1 MSETASMQQLA
12 EQMKSASDYV
22 KQKYSDLE
30 QKYNVLEQHIESV
43 EVQSKQWRPHG
54 GQGQMETTSNPELAQ
69 FFQKGVLP
77 GAESKELSVTNDGQ
91 GVTVRSEWSDRIVAL
106 VRETSPVRSVAS
118 NMQTSSNALEVLV
131 DRGEVGS
138 DWISELDERTKTA
151 ASFMERHKI
160 TVNEHYCLVEATLQ
174 MLEDSNLKIE
184 QWLQGKIGQRFTRQE
199 NEAFLLGDGIGKPR
213 GMLTYTTVP
222 DADFTWGA
230 DPDTYE
236 IGATFTGEAG
246 DLTTAEPLFN
256 LVDSLKAPYLENAS
270 WLMPRAFRN
279 KVRKIKDLEG
289 RYIFEPSLAA
299 GVPDTLLGY
308 PIVLAEDM
316 NTPAADTTGAL
327 FGDFQQ
333 SYACVDRSS
342 IDVIRDPY
350 SAPGRVRWYAR
361 KRLGGAIVNPES
373 VKALVLGTEPA

>member
-1 MSETASMQQLA
+1 MSEAASMQQLA

-30 QKYNVLEQHIESV
+30 QKYNALEQHIESV

-54 GQGQMETTSNPELAQ
+54 GQSQMETASNPELAQ
-69 FFQKGVLP
+69 FFQKGILP
-77 GAESKELSVTNDGQ
+77 GAETKELSVTNDGQ
-91 GVTVRSEWSDRIVAL
+91 GVTVRSEWSDRIVSL

-138 DWISELDERTKTA
+138 DWISELSERTKTA
-151 ASFMERHKI
+151 ATFMERHKI
-160 TVNEHYCLVEATLQ
+160 EVDEHYALVEATLQ
-174 MLEDSNLKIE
+174 MLDDSNLNVE

-199 NEAFLLGDGIGKPR
+199 NTAFMLGDGIGKPR
-213 GMLTYTTVP
+213 GLLTYPTVKESL
-222 DADFTWGA
+222 FTWGA

-236 IGATFTGEAG
+236 IGATFTGDAG
-246 DLTTAEPLFN
+246 DLTTADPLFD
-256 LVDSLKAPYLENAS
+256 LVDSLKAAYLENAA
-270 WLMPRAFRN
+270 WMMTRAFRN
-279 KVRKIKDLEG
+279 KVRKLRDSQG
-289 RYIFEPSLAA
+289 RFLFETSLAV

-308 PIVLAEDM
+308 PVVLAEDM
-316 NTPAADTTGAL
+316 PALAVDEIGAL

-333 SYACVDRSS
+333 CYACVDRSG

-361 KRLGGAIVNPES
+361 KRLGGAVVNPEAY
-373 VKALVLGTEPA
+373 KALILGTEPA

>member
-1 MSETASMQQLA
+1 MSEAASMQQLA

-30 QKYNVLEQHIESV
+30 QKYNALEQHIESV

-54 GQGQMETTSNPELAQ
+54 GQGQMETASNPELAQ
-69 FFQKGVLP
+69 FFQKGILP
-77 GAESKELSVTNDGQ
+77 GAETKELSVTNDGQ
-91 GVTVRSEWSDRIVAL
+91 GVTVRSEWSDRIVSL

-151 ASFMERHKI
+151 ATFMERHKI
-160 TVNEHYCLVEATLQ
+160 EVDEHYALVEATLQ
-174 MLEDSNLKIE
+174 MLDDSNLNVE

-199 NEAFLLGDGIGKPR
+199 NTAFMLGDGVGKPR
-213 GMLTYTTVP
+213 GLLTYTTVP
-222 DADFTWGA
+222 DDTFTWGA

-236 IGATFTGEAG
+236 IGATFTGDAG
-246 DLTTAEPLFN
+246 DLTTADPLFD
-256 LVDSLKAPYLENAS
+256 LVDSLKAAYLENAA
-270 WLMPRAFRN
+270 WMMTRAFRN
-279 KVRKIKDLEG
+279 KVRKLRDSQG
-289 RYIFEPSLAA
+289 RFLFETSLAA

-308 PIVLAEDM
+308 PVVLAEDM
-316 NTPAADTTGAL
+316 PALATDEIGAL

-333 SYACVDRSS
+333 AYACVDRSG

-361 KRLGGAIVNPES
+361 KRLGGAVVNPEAY
-373 VKALVLGTEPA
+373 KALILGTEPA